1 MDKLSNKFMH
11 NGMDT
16 FIINNANIITPT
28 EVISGGNLVVKND
41 KIAEI
46 GRAPYSGNE
55 NKYQVI
61 NAHGSYL
68 MPGIIDIHT
77 DAMDFE
83 INPRSSA
90 DFPVDVAFSELEK
103 RMCGVGI
110 TTVFHSLHLGY
121 IDAEFQMKS
130 KYSRKQI
137 FEEVW
142 YASKQNTMIH
152 NKIHLRY
159 EISGTD
165 DYELCFEFIEKGY
178 VDLFSFMDHTP
189 GQGQYPIDK
198 FLAVLQKR
206 GLTIEQALAEYDR
219 KTSRPRISKEKILEL
234 TRFLRSK
241 NIPVASHDDD
251 SPYKVEENHL
261 NEINICEFPITM
273 ETAKRATELN
283 MSVVGGASN
292 ILRGGSTGG
301 NLNARDAIS
310 NGFMNT
316 LCSDY
321 YPPAILHSIFM
332 LFEQKVLSLPEA
344 VKLATLNAAKA
355 VNLDQIT
362 GSIEV
367 GKVAD
372 LVMIN
377 YLNNFPTVVK
387 SIAAGNISSKFSLKP
402 EKVLEYSN

>member
-1 MDKLSNKFMH
+1 MPSSMNDFVIS
-11 NGMDT
+11 
-16 FIINNANIITPT
+16 NANIITPS
-28 EVISGGNLVVKND
+28 EVISGGYLIVQND
-41 KIAEI
+41 KIAEV
-46 GRAPYSGNE
+46 GNVPFTGKE
-55 NKYQVI
+55 GKYTII
-61 NAHGSYL
+61 NAHGNYL

-77 DAMDFE
+77 DAMDVE

-90 DFPVDVAFSELEK
+90 DFPIHVAFAELEK
-103 RMCGVGI
+103 RMCGAGI

-121 IDAEFQMKS
+121 RDAEYNLKS

-142 YASKQNTMIH
+142 RASQQNTMIH

-159 EISGTD
+159 EISGTN
-165 DYELCFEFIEKGY
+165 DYDLCFELVDKGY

-189 GQGQYPIDK
+189 GQGQYPVEK
-198 FLAVLQKR
+198 FLAMLQKR
-206 GLTIEQALAEYDR
+206 GLSKEQALVEIDR

-234 TRFLRSK
+234 ARFLQSK
-241 NIPVASHDDD
+241 NIPIASHDDD
-251 SPYKVEENHL
+251 STQKVEENHA
-261 NEINICEFPITM
+261 NGINICEFPITM
-273 ETAKRATELN
+273 ETAQRATELN

-301 NLNARDAIS
+301 NLNACDAIA

-332 LFEQKVLSLPEA
+332 LFQQNVLSLPEA
-344 VKLATLNAAKA
+344 VNLATLNAAKA
-355 VNLDQIT
+355 VNMHKTT

-372 LVMIN
+372 LVLIN
-377 YLNNFPTVVK
+377 YSNNFPTVVK
-387 SIAAGNISSKFSLKP
+387 SIASGNISSKFSLKP
-402 EKVLEYSN
+402 GKVLEFSN